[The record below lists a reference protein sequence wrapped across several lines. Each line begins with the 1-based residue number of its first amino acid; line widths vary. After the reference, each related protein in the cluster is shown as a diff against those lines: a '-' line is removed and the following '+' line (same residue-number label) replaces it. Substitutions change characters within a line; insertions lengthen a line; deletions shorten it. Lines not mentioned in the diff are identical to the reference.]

1 MRQAEYTASP
11 PDRSTTNNAVAD
23 HPHAS
28 FLNWIAHFTVYV
40 GVVALVCALGVYFFW
55 HVPLPQDLAQLFKN
69 DTPSK
74 PLNAGTPPPKMQML
88 TSAAVQPSAD
98 AAAPEAAL
106 TTAPQQPASATPN
119 PPNADDDV
127 VVAAEAPSV
136 AADTPP
142 PAPTTPEAPAP
153 LPTPQTEIEQLLT
166 EAQQQME
173 SRRITAPAN
182 NNALSSYQRVL
193 ELDPNNAA
201 AKAGME
207 RIAAHYREVAENSL
221 RQGRPDE
228 SLAYIQRGL
237 RAAPQS
243 QELTNLR
250 SQAQL
255 LQQQREAEQRQAQR
269 EEQRRREAEQAL
281 TEQQYQE
288 ELREQ
293 QALQMRRQQAPPPAA
308 ARPWWQEPPTYNQS
322 SGFQSK

>member
-11 PDRSTTNNAVAD
+11 PDRSTTNAVAD

-40 GVVALVCALGVYFFW
+40 GVVALVCALGVYFFL
-55 HVPLPQDLAQLFKN
+55 HVPLPQDLAQLFKS

-74 PLNAGTPPPKMQML
+74 PAVTPPPKMQMV

-106 TTAPQQPASATPN
+106 TTPPTSATPN
-119 PPNADDDV
+119 APNADDDV
-127 VVAAEAPSV
+127 VVANEAPSV

-142 PAPTTPEAPAP
+142 PAPTTPETP
-153 LPTPQTEIEQLLT
+153 LPTPQTETEQLLA

-250 SQAQL
+250 NQAQL

-269 EEQRRREAEQAL
+269 EEQRRREAEQARA
-281 TEQQYQE
+281 EQQYQE

-293 QALQMRRQQAPPPAA
+293 QVLQMRRQQAPPPAA